1 MFAVVFRI
9 LLRAAFTLLLLTACV
24 FFGLHMTGDPARIM
38 LGNAADEVA
47 LEAFRAQWGLNLPL
61 WQQFLVYLEK
71 FVSLDM
77 GTSYMTGQPVRD
89 VFLDALGPTL
99 SLMIPT
105 AVVTLLIGIP
115 SGVCAA
121 LHRNT
126 LLDRSLMV
134 MSVFGYAVPNFFMGV
149 LLLLVF
155 SIQLGWLPSYGNA
168 TVWHYIMPII
178 TMATSEAAIFS
189 RYARSAMIDA
199 LRLPCVRAARMRG
212 LPERRI
218 IWLHALPN
226 AMLSIL
232 TILGFFL
239 GTLVA
244 GAVITENVFF
254 TAGLL
259 APVLAPYDLEAMD
272 LTARLLMP
280 FESAAH
286 ILGTDELG
294 RDIFSRLLYSIRMSF
309 VLAVVGTLLG
319 AVIGTLLGFL
329 AARFG
334 GIVDD
339 AVNCGIDFTASLP
352 FIILALTIIAFLGT
366 DVTVIIVIMAVYGWD
381 RYARLTR
388 NLSRSAYTEGYA
400 CALEGLGLPTVSIA
414 LRHILPNIASA
425 LVVNMT
431 LNFPGMILL
440 ETSLSFLGVGVQP
453 PMSSLGTML
462 GFGRDYLTTAWWI
475 AVIPGLVIVVST
487 LSMSILGDWVQ
498 QKLEPAAR

>member
-1 MFAVVFRI
+1 MSTRPALAIAAGII
-9 LLRAAFTLLLLTACV
+9 LA
-24 FFGLHMTGDPARIM
+24 
-38 LGNAADEVA
+38 
-47 LEAFRAQWGLNLPL
+47 
-61 WQQFLVYLEK
+61 
-71 FVSLDM
+71 
-77 GTSYMTGQPVRD
+77 
-89 VFLDALGPTL
+89 
-99 SLMIPT
+99 
-105 AVVTLLIGIP
+105 
-115 SGVCAA
+115 
-121 LHRNT
+121 
-126 LLDRSLMV
+126 
-134 MSVFGYAVPNFFMGV
+134 
-149 LLLLVF
+149 
-155 SIQLGWLPSYGNA
+155 
-168 TVWHYIMPII
+168 
-178 TMATSEAAIFS
+178 
-189 RYARSAMIDA
+189 
-199 LRLPCVRAARMRG
+199 
-212 LPERRI
+212 
-218 IWLHALPN
+218 
-226 AMLSIL
+226 
-232 TILGFFL
+232 
-239 GTLVA
+239 
-244 GAVITENVFF
+244 VFF

-334 GIVDD
+334 
-339 AVNCGIDFTASLP
+339 GIDFTASLP

>member
-1 MFAVVFRI
+1 MTTRPALAIAAGII
-9 LLRAAFTLLLLTACV
+9 LA
-24 FFGLHMTGDPARIM
+24 
-38 LGNAADEVA
+38 
-47 LEAFRAQWGLNLPL
+47 
-61 WQQFLVYLEK
+61 
-71 FVSLDM
+71 
-77 GTSYMTGQPVRD
+77 
-89 VFLDALGPTL
+89 
-99 SLMIPT
+99 
-105 AVVTLLIGIP
+105 
-115 SGVCAA
+115 
-121 LHRNT
+121 
-126 LLDRSLMV
+126 
-134 MSVFGYAVPNFFMGV
+134 
-149 LLLLVF
+149 
-155 SIQLGWLPSYGNA
+155 
-168 TVWHYIMPII
+168 
-178 TMATSEAAIFS
+178 
-189 RYARSAMIDA
+189 
-199 LRLPCVRAARMRG
+199 
-212 LPERRI
+212 
-218 IWLHALPN
+218 
-226 AMLSIL
+226 
-232 TILGFFL
+232 
-239 GTLVA
+239 
-244 GAVITENVFF
+244 VFF

-309 VLAVVGTLLG
+309 VLAVVGTLL
-319 AVIGTLLGFL
+319 
-329 AARFG
+329 
-334 GIVDD
+334 

>member
-1 MFAVVFRI
+1 MNTRPALAIAAGII
-9 LLRAAFTLLLLTACV
+9 LA
-24 FFGLHMTGDPARIM
+24 
-38 LGNAADEVA
+38 
-47 LEAFRAQWGLNLPL
+47 
-61 WQQFLVYLEK
+61 
-71 FVSLDM
+71 
-77 GTSYMTGQPVRD
+77 
-89 VFLDALGPTL
+89 
-99 SLMIPT
+99 
-105 AVVTLLIGIP
+105 
-115 SGVCAA
+115 
-121 LHRNT
+121 
-126 LLDRSLMV
+126 
-134 MSVFGYAVPNFFMGV
+134 
-149 LLLLVF
+149 
-155 SIQLGWLPSYGNA
+155 
-168 TVWHYIMPII
+168 
-178 TMATSEAAIFS
+178 
-189 RYARSAMIDA
+189 
-199 LRLPCVRAARMRG
+199 
-212 LPERRI
+212 
-218 IWLHALPN
+218 
-226 AMLSIL
+226 
-232 TILGFFL
+232 
-239 GTLVA
+239 
-244 GAVITENVFF
+244 VFF

-352 FIILALTIIAFLGT
+352 F
-366 DVTVIIVIMAVYGWD
+366 IIVIMAVYGWD

-487 LSMSILGDWVQ
+487 LSMSFLGDWVQ